1 MEQGQEEEGG
11 EMGLKKIMAFIDW
24 LGGPDRKNGKTV
36 WRKGHW
42 RTYENGEKI
51 YIRGTWIRR
60 KKAQKEFQEIHSD
73 FDLPER
79 WQGQA
84 GHS

>member
-11 EMGLKKIMAFIDW
+11 KMGLKKIMAFIDW

-42 RTYENGEKI
+42 RTYENEKKV

-60 KKAQKEFQEIHSD
+60 KKASNEVQELDQESA
-73 FDLPER
+73 LPER
-79 WQGQA
+79 WEVQKS
-84 GHS
+84 HS